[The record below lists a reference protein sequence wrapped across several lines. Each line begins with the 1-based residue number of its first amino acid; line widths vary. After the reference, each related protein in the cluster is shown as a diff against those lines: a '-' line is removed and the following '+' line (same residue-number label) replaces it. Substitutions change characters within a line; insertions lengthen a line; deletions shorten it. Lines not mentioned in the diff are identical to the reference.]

1 MKREQIIEVLE
12 KYDIDE
18 YHWKLEIADEIL
30 ALPLNIPNKEEI
42 EKAAENFE
50 QSASYGFSAKG
61 LISDEFYQ
69 GSQWAIS
76 EIIKRNK

>member
-30 ALPLNIPNKEEI
+30 ALPLDVPNDEEREEKIDEKYFTIDHPHDYKE
-42 EKAAENFE
+42 
-50 QSASYGFSAKG
+50 GFNDCFKW
-61 LISDEFYQ
+61 LK
-69 GSQWAIS
+69 S

>member
-18 YHWKLEIADEIL
+18 SHWKLEIADEIL
-30 ALPLNIPNKEEI
+30 ALPLDVPNDEEKEEKI
-42 EKAAENFE
+42 DEKYFTIDHPHDYKE
-50 QSASYGFSAKG
+50 GFNDCFNWLK
-61 LISDEFYQ
+61 
-69 GSQWAIS
+69 S

>member
-1 MKREQIIEVLE
+1 MKREQIIEILE

-30 ALPLNIPNKEEI
+30 ALPLDVPNDEEKEEKI
-42 EKAAENFE
+42 DEKYFTIDHPHDYKE
-50 QSASYGFSAKG
+50 GFNDCFKW
-61 LISDEFYQ
+61 LK
-69 GSQWAIS
+69 S

>member
-30 ALPLNIPNKEEI
+30 ALPLDVPNNEEREEKIDEKYFTIDHPHDYKEGF
-42 EKAAENFE
+42 NDGFE
-50 QSASYGFSAKG
+50 WLK
-61 LISDEFYQ
+61 
-69 GSQWAIS
+69 S

>member
-30 ALPLNIPNKEEI
+30 ALPLDVPNDEEKEEKI
-42 EKAAENFE
+42 DEKYFTIDHPHDYKE
-50 QSASYGFSAKG
+50 GFNDCFKW
-61 LISDEFYQ
+61 LK
-69 GSQWAIS
+69 S